1 MKNSILLFLHT
12 LMAMSSCTSQP
23 GPLTTQLH
31 PGIYQVNN
39 QYFYSEPVRTYLV
52 ELEDKLLLFDIPR
65 YSEELKAFIL
75 NFKKPVSAIL
85 SHGSCGIEDGTK
97 WQETIGLKVYV
108 HKADED
114 HPWIRMRPD
123 ILFTDMPYFADN
135 IEVIHTPGHSAGSI
149 CVLEKTSRSLF
160 TGDTFYADTKG
171 KIRDFTKERQSSYEN
186 LQERINSCR
195 KLLNYDFEYVYP
207 FHYEVITGNAKNRLS
222 IFLKDLQ

>member
-1 MKNSILLFLHT
+1 MLLFIQT

-39 QYFYSEPVRTYLV
+39 QYFYSEPVRTYLI

-65 YSEELKAFIL
+65 YSEELKAVIL
-75 NFKKPVSAIL
+75 DFEKPVFAIL
-85 SHGSCGIEDGTK
+85 SHGSCGIADGSK
-97 WQETIGLKVYV
+97 WQETIGLKVYA

-114 HPWIRMRPD
+114 HPWIRMRPGV
-123 ILFTDMPYFADN
+123 LFTSVPHFADN

-160 TGDTFYADTKG
+160 TGDTFYADATG
-171 KIRDFTKERQSSYEN
+171 NVRDFTQERQPDYEN
-186 LQERINSCR
+186 LEERIRSCY
-195 KLLNYDFEYVYP
+195 KLLDCDFENVYP

-222 IFLKDLQ
+222 VFLKDLESR